1 MSIIETNI
9 SNINYIYNLS
19 DEEIYKVYELLQKE
33 PLLED
38 IMSQPNISD
47 VDRLISYEKGE
58 AMRINVLRFD
68 HKQISIISILLG
80 IIVPSDG
87 TLKQLK
93 QAIKDRI
100 TTEIEEILENH
111 RISWYF
117 LFYIKL

>member
-68 HKQISIISILLG
+68 HKQISIISILL
-80 IIVPSDG
+80 IRYNC
-87 TLKQLK
+87 TK
-93 QAIKDRI
+93 
-100 TTEIEEILENH
+100 
-111 RISWYF
+111 
-117 LFYIKL
+117 